1 MHAYPGQ
8 HYVRSGKFEKTLK
21 SLKEKVDK
29 PIILG
34 EAGYKYFSDP
44 ADAALANE
52 YRKRVEGHPFT
63 KGSDCNM
70 LVYDDFYAL
79 DMPLLLISVMNAGF
93 SGAAAWML
101 DDSMHSNGDSGRTED
116 IKLWGM
122 WNTLGG
128 TVFGDPSQE
137 EIRPWYYTW
146 SLMCRCFPAGSRI
159 VKLEGKMPEGVAG
172 TAAVLPD
179 GTYSVAL
186 VNFGDRDLFVNLNL
200 PTAVRDYSLYR
211 FRTQL
216 ETESVPGRS
225 FSLPAQSVAVFAK

>member
-1 MHAYPGQ
+1 
-8 HYVRSGKFEKTLK
+8 
-21 SLKEKVDK
+21 
-29 PIILG
+29 
-34 EAGYKYFSDP
+34 
-44 ADAALANE
+44 
-52 YRKRVEGHPFT
+52 
-63 KGSDCNM
+63 M

-79 DMPLLLISVMNAGF
+79 DMPLLLISVMNSGF

-159 VKLEGKMPEGVAG
+159 VELDGKMPAGVAG

-179 GTYSVAL
+179 GSVSVAL
-186 VNFGDRDLFVNLNL
+186 VNFGDRDHTVKLNL
-200 PTAVRDYSLYR
+200 PVSARDYTLYR
-211 FRTQL
+211 YQTRL
-216 ETESVPGRS
+216 ETESAVNPS
-225 FSLPAQSVAVFAK
+225 FILPAQSVAVLAK